1 MTVDKK
7 AIALSFSRAAP
18 RYDSVAHVQ
27 RQVGDAMLAVLAGS
41 AQPVETALDIGCGTG
56 TLTIKLAPFARHI
69 TALDIAPGMLSVAK
83 QNDRQGVISEF
94 VCADAEQLPFSAEQF
109 DLVFS
114 SFALQ
119 WCDELAQVLADVYR
133 LLKPGGRFL
142 FSIPVENTLRE
153 LKLSWQK
160 AENRYHHVN
169 DFLSVVQLQT
179 LLVQSP
185 FQTLQLKECLDM
197 VYYETVRELTRELKT
212 LGAHQVTSNRAH
224 SLTGKKTLFKMMSN
238 YEHFR
243 NHQGMLPASWHYCV
257 IALQKPATITPETK
271 EASQ

>member
-27 RQVGDAMLAVLAGS
+27 RQVGEAMLKVLAGVS
-41 AQPVETALDIGCGTG
+41 EPVTAALDIGCGTG
-56 TLTIKLAPFARHI
+56 ALTTRLAAYAKHI
-69 TALDIAPGMLSVAK
+69 TALDIAPGMLRVAK
-83 QNDRQGVISEF
+83 QNDDKGVISEF
-94 VCADAEQLPFSAEQF
+94 ICADAEQLPFTVQQF

-114 SFALQ
+114 SFVLQ
-119 WCDELAQVLADVYR
+119 WCDDLGQVLADVYA
-133 LLKPGGRFL
+133 LLRPGGRFV

-160 AENRYHHVN
+160 AEHRYHHVN
-169 DFLSVVQLQT
+169 DFIPVARLQA
-179 LLVQSP
+179 LLDQSQ
-185 FQTLQLKECLDM
+185 FQTLQLQERLDV

-257 IALQKPATITPETK
+257 IVLQKPHKT
-271 EASQ
+271 

>member
-27 RQVGDAMLAVLAGS
+27 RQVGEAMLAVLKGTNE
-41 AQPVETALDIGCGTG
+41 PVAAALDIGCGTG
-56 TLTIKLAPFARHI
+56 ALTTKLAPYAKHI

-83 QNDRQGVISEF
+83 QNDQQDVIGEF
-94 VCADAEQLPFSAEQF
+94 VCADAEQLPFSSEQF

-114 SFALQ
+114 SFVLQ
-119 WCDELAQVLADVYR
+119 WCDDLSQVLTDVHE
-133 LLKPGGRFL
+133 LLRPGGRFV

-160 AENRYHHVN
+160 AEHRYHHVN
-169 DFLSVVQLQT
+169 DFLPVSELQEI
-179 LLVQSP
+179 LDQSP
-185 FQTLQLKECLDM
+185 FQTQQLQERLDV

-257 IALQKPATITPETK
+257 IALQKPA
-271 EASQ
+271 SR

>member
-27 RQVGDAMLAVLAGS
+27 RQVGEAMLAVLAS
-41 AQPVETALDIGCGTG
+41 EPAAVASALDIGCGTG
-56 TLTIKLAPFARHI
+56 ALTIQLAPYAEHI
-69 TALDIAPGMLSVAK
+69 TALDIAPGMLAVAQ
-83 QNDRQGVISEF
+83 QNDQQRVISEW
-94 VCADAEQLPFSAEQF
+94 VCADAERLPFPAQSF

-119 WCDELAQVLADVYR
+119 WCDDLSRVMADVYAILR
-133 LLKPGGRFL
+133 PGGRFV

-153 LKLSWQK
+153 LKLSWRK
-160 AENRYHHVN
+160 AESRYHHVN
-169 DFLSVVQLQT
+169 DFPALAEIQG
-179 LLVQSP
+179 LLDVSP
-185 FQTLQLKECLDM
+185 FLTLQLQERLDV
-197 VYYETVRELTRELKT
+197 VYYESVRELTRELKT
-212 LGAHQVTSNRAH
+212 LGAHQVTSNRTH

-243 NHQGMLPASWHYCV
+243 NHQGLLPASWHYCV
-257 IALQKPATITPETK
+257 IALQKPR
-271 EASQ
+271 

>member
-7 AIALSFSRAAP
+7 AIAQSFSRAAP

-27 RQVGDAMLAVLAGS
+27 RQVGETMLVVLGS
-41 AQPVETALDIGCGTG
+41 EVKTVKTALDIGCGTG
-56 TLTIKLAPFARHI
+56 ALTVRLAPFADHI
-69 TALDIAPGMLSVAK
+69 TALDIAPGMLAVARD
-83 QNDRQGVISEF
+83 NDEQGVIDEF
-94 VCADAEQLPFSAEQF
+94 ICGDAEQLPFNPGQF

-119 WCDELAQVLADVYR
+119 WCDDLGQVLKDVHR
-133 LLKPGGRFL
+133 LLQPGGRFV

-160 AENRYHHVN
+160 AESRYHHVN
-169 DFLSVVQLQT
+169 EFPSASQIKT
-179 LLVQSP
+179 LVAESP
-185 FQTLQLKECLDM
+185 FQLQQVQERLDV

-212 LGAHQVTSNRAH
+212 LGAHQVTSNRTHA
-224 SLTGKKTLFKMMSN
+224 LTGKRTLFKMMSN

-257 IALQKPATITPETK
+257 IALQKTQGTL
-271 EASQ
+271 